1 MTAYENL
8 PIETLNCGVQIL
20 SLNVSLLTLW
30 LLLAFSYLGQKEPRF
45 SHRQSTSDYDSVR

>member
-8 PIETLNCGVQIL
+8 PIETLT
-20 SLNVSLLTLW
+20 SW

>member
-8 PIETLNCGVQIL
+8 PIETLNCGLQIL
-20 SLNVSLLTLW
+20 SLNVSLLTSW